1 VYRSDLEKY
10 DGVRGGSVVRVL
22 DTRGH
27 FLGSALYSAGSQIA
41 LRLVSTAEVT
51 DESLP
56 DLVRERLRVA
66 IEFRRRVV
74 RDSDAFRV
82 VFSEAD
88 QLPGVIVDRYADLL
102 TFQVLTAAMDS
113 EAVRAALLAELTA
126 QFSPAGI
133 FERVDT
139 RIRRLEELPP
149 REPSLV
155 SGDKSATVFHLN
167 GLKFA
172 FDGVAGQKTGA
183 FLDQRENYA
192 AAAGYAHGRALDCF
206 CYHGGFAL
214 HLARACHSVTA
225 VDISR
230 EALET
235 AERNEKLNAGALSVT
250 EVEWLE
256 GNAFDVLK
264 DYSLAGH
271 QYDTIVLDPP
281 AFAKSMRNLE
291 TALRGY
297 KEINLRALKMLRSG
311 GILITCSCSFHVS
324 EADFLS
330 SIAAAAVDAHRTVR
344 VLEKRS
350 QSQDHPI
357 LVNVP
362 ETHYLKCLI
371 LQVV

>member
-1 VYRSDLEKY
+1 
-10 DGVRGGSVVRVL
+10 
-22 DTRGH
+22 
-27 FLGSALYSAGSQIA
+27 
-41 LRLVSTAEVT
+41 
-51 DESLP
+51 
-56 DLVRERLRVA
+56 
-66 IEFRRRVV
+66 
-74 RDSDAFRV
+74 
-82 VFSEAD
+82 
-88 QLPGVIVDRYADLL
+88 
-102 TFQVLTAAMDS
+102 
-113 EAVRAALLAELTA
+113 
-126 QFSPAGI
+126 
-133 FERVDT
+133 
-139 RIRRLEELPP
+139 
-149 REPSLV
+149 
-155 SGDKSATVFHLN
+155 
-167 GLKFA
+167 
-172 FDGVAGQKTGA
+172 
-183 FLDQRENYA
+183 
-192 AAAGYAHGRALDCF
+192 
-206 CYHGGFAL
+206 
-214 HLARACHSVTA
+214 